1 MVDLPLSVSPT
12 DGIEYSN
19 VMVVTDRLTKWR
31 YYIPCVSMDARSV
44 ARLFLRFIFSRHG
57 LPDFVVSDRGPQFTS
72 IFWKELCECLKVGRK
87 LSTAFHPET
96 DGQSENSN
104 QIMEQYLRTY
114 CNYLQTDW
122 VEWLPLA
129 EFAANSHTSETTK
142 MSPFQANYGIEPRF
156 GVELPTKG
164 VTSASSSDVHAAKD
178 FAKQMMTLHEQLRHE
193 MTLAQAHY
201 EKHASGRAPSPNY
214 QIGDIVWLNAKNLRS
229 ERPSKKLDWKNLGPF
244 KVIEVV
250 NP

>member
-1 MVDLPLSVSPT
+1 
-12 DGIEYSN
+12 
-19 VMVVTDRLTKWR
+19 
-31 YYIPCVSMDARSV
+31 
-44 ARLFLRFIFSRHG
+44 
-57 LPDFVVSDRGPQFTS
+57 
-72 IFWKELCECLKVGRK
+72 
-87 LSTAFHPET
+87 
-96 DGQSENSN
+96 
-104 QIMEQYLRTY
+104 
-114 CNYLQTDW
+114 
-122 VEWLPLA
+122 
-129 EFAANSHTSETTK
+129 

-250 NP
+250 NPRAFRLDLPPTMKIHNVFHTSLLNPVAKDPLPGQEMPPAPPQMVVRDSEEHEEYEVESIQDSRLFGKKKLL